1 MAKSEAPTG
10 ADIKSKFKPLTEEAV
25 QESTDGGSFSRGKS
39 YYRSGHIF
47 DAVVRGNT
55 ISARCEGSD
64 VRPYT
69 VRATLPTADQ
79 KDARAVISYE
89 CDCPRGGFC
98 KHVVALLLTWIHKP
112 ETFEVRPEIAA
123 LLKDKSREEL
133 LALVL
138 RMVEQN
144 PELES
149 LLDLPFPTAAHEPG
163 AAGRPTILAGTIRKQ
178 TAAAFRRNGYEW
190 GAASAIASDLEKV
203 YRLGE
208 DYARAGQWAN
218 ALVVYSTLTEEIGQ
232 NYGQVDDEEGDLAEV
247 AQRCCDGLAQCL
259 EIQKD
264 LPEGERLEPDL
275 RAQLVKSLYDLW
287 NSDTELGGID
297 LAADV
302 PEVLAC
308 NVTDAERAQVEEWV
322 RRQMR
327 PGRDFSANWHNRA
340 LAEFLMTLKE
350 HAGLDDEAR
359 LAEYRNFRLYED
371 MAAFLAERGRVDEAL
386 GIAED
391 HLTDWTE
398 VLGFAR
404 TLAEQGKESA
414 QRACAFVEARLKQAE
429 KAKQQEHAVRGY
441 LDWLG
446 AQYTRLG
453 MTGEALAIQLRR
465 FQADPSPDTYQD
477 ARAAALLPGQP
488 PELWAELRPNLIAT
502 LEQKKAWSALV
513 SIYLEEKQVRD
524 ALDALAR
531 FEMQKSHDSFGLY
544 WGVNDL
550 RLRCAQ
556 AAEKEYPDEAR
567 TIYQNMAEDLIEQR
581 GRGNYQEAAKFL
593 RRVRD
598 LYQKQGRGSEWQTYI
613 ASLRERNKSLRAFKE
628 ELDALKLA

>member
-190 GAASAIASDLEKV
+190 GAASATASAKTTRGPDSGPMRWLSIPRSPKRSV
-203 YRLGE
+203 RTMGRWTTK
-208 DYARAGQWAN
+208 RAIWPR
-218 ALVVYSTLTEEIGQ
+218 S
-232 NYGQVDDEEGDLAEV
+232 
-247 AQRCCDGLAQCL
+247 R
-259 EIQKD
+259 
-264 LPEGERLEPDL
+264 
-275 RAQLVKSLYDLW
+275 
-287 NSDTELGGID
+287 SD
-297 LAADV
+297 AAMDW
-302 PEVLAC
+302 
-308 NVTDAERAQVEEWV
+308 R
-322 RRQMR
+322 
-327 PGRDFSANWHNRA
+327 SA
-340 LAEFLMTLKE
+340 
-350 HAGLDDEAR
+350 
-359 LAEYRNFRLYED
+359 
-371 MAAFLAERGRVDEAL
+371 
-386 GIAED
+386 
-391 HLTDWTE
+391 
-398 VLGFAR
+398 
-404 TLAEQGKESA
+404 
-414 QRACAFVEARLKQAE
+414 
-429 KAKQQEHAVRGY
+429 
-441 LDWLG
+441 
-446 AQYTRLG
+446 
-453 MTGEALAIQLRR
+453 
-465 FQADPSPDTYQD
+465 
-477 ARAAALLPGQP
+477 
-488 PELWAELRPNLIAT
+488 
-502 LEQKKAWSALV
+502 
-513 SIYLEEKQVRD
+513 
-524 ALDALAR
+524 
-531 FEMQKSHDSFGLY
+531 
-544 WGVNDL
+544 
-550 RLRCAQ
+550 
-556 AAEKEYPDEAR
+556 
-567 TIYQNMAEDLIEQR
+567 
-581 GRGNYQEAAKFL
+581 
-593 RRVRD
+593 
-598 LYQKQGRGSEWQTYI
+598 
-613 ASLRERNKSLRAFKE
+613 
-628 ELDALKLA
+628 